1 MQAEMI
7 REWLGRRDE
16 MLGVIEKEEF
26 LEKRCILIL
35 GGARSGKSRFAQKL
49 AGELGKSVL
58 CVATGEAHDEEMRR
72 RIDEHRRNR
81 PPNWRTLEVS
91 VNVGRRILEE
101 IGNAQVVV
109 LECLT
114 LLVSNVIGESTAD
127 PEAVDVPLLEEG
139 LDLELRELM
148 GAINTARAC
157 SIVVSNEVG
166 LGLVPANRLGRL
178 YRDLLGKA
186 NQTFAERADEVY
198 LMVAGLPLQ
207 LKP

>member
-1 MQAEMI
+1 
-7 REWLGRRDE
+7 
-16 MLGVIEKEEF
+16 MLGVIEREAF

-49 AGELGKSVL
+49 AAELGKRVL
-58 CVATGEAHDEEMRR
+58 YVATGEAHDEEMRQ

-81 PPNWRTLEVS
+81 PPNWRTLEVP

-114 LLVSNVIGESTAD
+114 LLVSNVIGESTAESD
-127 PEAVDVPLLEEG
+127 PEAVDVPLLEER

-148 GAINTARAC
+148 GAVNTARAY

-186 NQTFAERADEVY
+186 NQAFAERADEVY

>member
-1 MQAEMI
+1 
-7 REWLGRRDE
+7 
-16 MLGVIEKEEF
+16 MLRVIEREAF

-49 AGELGKSVL
+49 AAELGKRVL
-58 CVATGEAHDEEMRR
+58 YVATGEAHDEEMRR

-81 PPNWRTLEVS
+81 PPNWRTLEVP

-114 LLVSNVIGESTAD
+114 LLVSNVIGESTAESD
-127 PEAVDVPLLEEG
+127 PEAVDVPLLEER

-148 GAINTARAC
+148 GAVNTARAY

>member
-1 MQAEMI
+1 
-7 REWLGRRDE
+7 
-16 MLGVIEKEEF
+16 MLGVIEREAF

-49 AGELGKSVL
+49 AAELGKRVL
-58 CVATGEAHDEEMRR
+58 YVATGEAHDEEMRQ

-81 PPNWRTLEVS
+81 PPNWRTLEVP

-114 LLVSNVIGESTAD
+114 LLISNVIGESTAESD
-127 PEAVDVPLLEEG
+127 PEAVDVPLLEER

-148 GAINTARAC
+148 GAVNTARAY

>member
-1 MQAEMI
+1 
-7 REWLGRRDE
+7 
-16 MLGVIEKEEF
+16 MLGVIEREAF

-49 AGELGKSVL
+49 AAELGKRVL
-58 CVATGEAHDEEMRR
+58 YVATGEAHDEEMRQ

-81 PPNWRTLEVS
+81 PPNWRTLEVP

-114 LLVSNVIGESTAD
+114 LLVSNVIGESTAESD
-127 PEAVDVPLLEEG
+127 PEAVDVPLLEER

-148 GAINTARAC
+148 EAVNTARAY

-166 LGLVPANRLGRL
+166 LGLVPANRLGCL

>member
-1 MQAEMI
+1 MAPSSKS
-7 REWLGRRDE
+7 E
-16 MLGVIEKEEF
+16 MLEVTKWEAG
-26 LEKRCILIL
+26 LEKRCILVL

-49 AGELGKSVL
+49 AAELGKRVL
-58 CVATGEAHDEEMRR
+58 YVATGEAHDEEMRR

-81 PPNWRTLEVS
+81 PPNWRTLEVP

-114 LLVSNVIGESTAD
+114 LLVSNVIGESTAESD
-127 PEAVDVPLLEEG
+127 PEAVDVPLLEER

-148 GAINTARAC
+148 GAVNTARAY

-178 YRDLLGKA
+178 YRDLLGKV
-186 NQTFAERADEVY
+186 NQAFAERADEVY
-198 LMVAGLPLQ
+198 LMVAGIPLQ

>member
-1 MQAEMI
+1 
-7 REWLGRRDE
+7 
-16 MLGVIEKEEF
+16 MLGVIEREAF

-49 AGELGKSVL
+49 AAELGKRVL
-58 CVATGEAHDEEMRR
+58 YVATGEAHDEEMRR

-81 PPNWRTLEVS
+81 PPNWRTLEVP

-114 LLVSNVIGESTAD
+114 LLVSNVIGESTAESD
-127 PEAVDVPLLEEG
+127 PEAVDVPLLEER

-148 GAINTARAC
+148 GAVNTARAY

>member
-1 MQAEMI
+1 
-7 REWLGRRDE
+7 
-16 MLGVIEKEEF
+16 MLRVIEREAF

-49 AGELGKSVL
+49 AAELGKRVL
-58 CVATGEAHDEEMRR
+58 YVATGEAHDEEMRQ

-81 PPNWRTLEVS
+81 PPNWRTLEVP

-114 LLVSNVIGESTAD
+114 LLVSNVIGESTAESD
-127 PEAVDVPLLEEG
+127 PEAVDVPLLEER

-148 GAINTARAC
+148 GAVNTARAY

-186 NQTFAERADEVY
+186 NQAFAERADEVY

>member
-1 MQAEMI
+1 
-7 REWLGRRDE
+7 
-16 MLGVIEKEEF
+16 MLGVIEREAF

-49 AGELGKSVL
+49 AAKLGKRVL
-58 CVATGEAHDEEMRR
+58 YVAMGEAHDEEMRR

-114 LLVSNVIGESTAD
+114 LLVSNVIGESTAESD
-127 PEAVDVPLLEEG
+127 PEEVDVPLLEER

-148 GAINTARAC
+148 GAVNTARAY

-186 NQTFAERADEVY
+186 NQAFAERADEVY

>member
-1 MQAEMI
+1 
-7 REWLGRRDE
+7 
-16 MLGVIEKEEF
+16 MLGVIEREAF

-49 AGELGKSVL
+49 AAELGKRVL
-58 CVATGEAHDEEMRR
+58 YVATGEAHDEEMRQ

-81 PPNWRTLEVS
+81 PPNWRTLEVP

-114 LLVSNVIGESTAD
+114 LLVSNVIGESTAESD
-127 PEAVDVPLLEEG
+127 PEAVDVPLLEER

-148 GAINTARAC
+148 GAVNTARAY